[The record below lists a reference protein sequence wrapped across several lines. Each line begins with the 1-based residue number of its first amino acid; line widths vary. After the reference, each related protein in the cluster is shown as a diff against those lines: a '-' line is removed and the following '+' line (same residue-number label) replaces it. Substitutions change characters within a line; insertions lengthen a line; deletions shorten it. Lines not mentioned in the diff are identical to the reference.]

1 MTSKAGSEQI
11 DDAGALSRLPRRSPW
26 WMALALAAGCSETG
40 PATDAA
46 AVDAPADAPADRS
59 EVGYACPMLSYDPL
73 FSQPCPGLEGV
84 ECRYGYVI
92 PGCGGRTQ
100 YCRGGRWNE
109 VHTDPSA
116 SCFDAGPDAADA
128 ARGD

>member
-1 MTSKAGSEQI
+1 MSE
-11 DDAGALSRLPRRSPW
+11 LLHRRAPW
-26 WMALALAAGCSETG
+26 WIALALAAGCSEASP
-40 PATDAA
+40 PADAVAADAA
-46 AVDAPADAPADRS
+46 ADAS
-59 EVGYACPMLSYDPL
+59 EVEYSCPSLSYDPL

-84 ECRYGYVI
+84 ECRYGYMV

-100 YCRGGRWNE
+100 TCRLGRWNE

-128 ARGD
+128 TGGD

>member
-1 MTSKAGSEQI
+1 MTSRAGLERI
-11 DDAGALSRLPRRSPW
+11 GDAGALSRLARRSPL
-26 WMALALAAGCSETG
+26 WMALALAAGCSESAS
-40 PATDAA
+40 PAADASVDVP
-46 AVDAPADAPADRS
+46 VDAS

-92 PGCGGRTQ
+92 LGCGGRTQ

-128 ARGD
+128 ARAD

>member
-1 MTSKAGSEQI
+1 MRAH
-11 DDAGALSRLPRRSPW
+11 LPRRAPW
-26 WMALALAAGCSETG
+26 WIALALAAGCSESAS
-40 PATDAA
+40 PAVDAAADA
-46 AVDAPADAPADRS
+46 AVDAAADVS
-59 EVGYACPMLSYDPL
+59 EVGYSCPMLSYDPL

-84 ECRYGYVI
+84 ECRYGYVV

-100 YCRGGRWNE
+100 TCRLGRWNE

-128 ARGD
+128 AGGD